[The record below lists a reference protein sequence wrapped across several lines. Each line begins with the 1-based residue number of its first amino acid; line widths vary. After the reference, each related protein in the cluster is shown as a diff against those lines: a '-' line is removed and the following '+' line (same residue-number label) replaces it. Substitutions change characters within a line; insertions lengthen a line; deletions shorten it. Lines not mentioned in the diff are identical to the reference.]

1 MSIRSIDSASSAR
14 SIRDSILSLWSH
26 DSDVEKIL
34 LSREGNN
41 SVGPE
46 EQIDHF
52 RVSRLIEDFL
62 YLPAVDRECGDDET
76 AKSWSTNDDSGYASG
91 SAPPSAKRIFNSGD
105 TSVSPA
111 SFVPDFPTNTERGDR
126 SHPNH
131 RTDNVPPS
139 PSNDISHVGPLKAG
153 SNSAEVPNFQL
164 FRVGVEDR
172 CSKVLSD
179 ALKKYNVQADLGLWS
194 LWLIDGDQ
202 ERCLGLNE
210 RPLTVFRELTK
221 EGRKPGFILGR
232 YALTVENQPATKEPF
247 PLPSPTQPLSKGS
260 LPHPNML

>member
-1 MSIRSIDSASSAR
+1 M
-14 SIRDSILSLWSH
+14 
-26 DSDVEKIL
+26 EKIL
-34 LSREGNN
+34 LSQEGNN

-62 YLPAVDRECGDDET
+62 YLPAVDRGCGDDET

-232 YALTVENQPATKEPF
+232 YALTVENQPATEEPF